1 LADNLSPEDL
11 GIDLS
16 TGKPQQLYR
25 WFLASI
31 LFGKPIQ
38 QKVSADTYR
47 VLIEHGLTS
56 PKKFAVV
63 AREPL
68 RKLLDDGGY
77 GRFDYQMAD
86 YLHATMAAVERG
98 HGSVHRMVTSARS
111 RDDLAKVV
119 QQFKGIGD
127 TTARIFIDPIP
138 AAVIG
143 TGIARSA

>member
-1 LADNLSPEDL
+1 MADNLSPEDL

-16 TGKPQQLYR
+16 AGKPQQLYR

-47 VLIEHGLTS
+47 VLVEHGFTS
-56 PKKFAVV
+56 PKKFADV

-86 YLHATMAAVERG
+86 YLHATMAAVESS
-98 HGSVHRMVTSARS
+98 HGSVHRMVTTARS
-111 RDDLAKVV
+111 RDDLARTV

-127 TTARIFIDPIP
+127 TTARIFTDPIP

-143 TGIARSA
+143 SGAADSA

>member
-1 LADNLSPEDL
+1 MADNLSPDDL

-16 TGKPQQLYR
+16 SGKPQQLYR

-47 VLIEHGLTS
+47 VLIEHGFTS
-56 PKKFAVV
+56 PKKFAGI

-86 YLHATMAAVERG
+86 YLHATMAAVESD
-98 HGSVHRMVTSARS
+98 HGSIHRMVASAHS
-111 RDDLAKVV
+111 RDELAKTV

-127 TTARIFIDPIP
+127 TTAHIFTDAIP

-143 TGIARSA
+143 AATADQP

>member
-1 LADNLSPEDL
+1 MTDNLSPEDL

-16 TGKPQQLYR
+16 TGRPQQLYR

-38 QKVSADTYR
+38 QNVSAGSYR
-47 VLIEHGLTS
+47 VLIEHGFTS
-56 PKKFAVV
+56 PKKFAAI

-86 YLHATMAAVERG
+86 YLHATMAAVKSE
-98 HGSVHRMVTSARS
+98 HGSVHRMVASARS
-111 RDDLAKVV
+111 RADLKKTVK
-119 QQFKGIGD
+119 QFTGIGD
-127 TTARIFIDPIP
+127 TTARIFTDPIP

-143 TGIARSA
+143 TRVADSA